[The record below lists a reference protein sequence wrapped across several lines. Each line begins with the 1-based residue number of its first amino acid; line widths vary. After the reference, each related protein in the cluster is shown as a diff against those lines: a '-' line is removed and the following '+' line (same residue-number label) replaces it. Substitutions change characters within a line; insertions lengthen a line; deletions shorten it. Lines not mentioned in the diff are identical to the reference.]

1 MDALAYT
8 IPEFCE
14 AYRLSRSGFY
24 NAIARGEA
32 PALMRIGRRVM
43 ISREAAEDWR
53 RKFTV
58 AIDKTPKPQAA

>member
-8 IPEFCE
+8 IREFCE

-24 NAIARGEA
+24 NALARGEA

-43 ISREAAEDWR
+43 ISRESAEEWR
-53 RKFTV
+53 RKHTV
-58 AIDKTPKPQAA
+58 ATKEHPKSEAA